1 MKLCWCIE
9 GVVFVVGLALIIIH
23 VASKVWYVVKTTNLR
38 SCISFAERLRQAVL
52 SFLKQRQEA
61 GQLDPHVQA
70 MIKHKRME
78 FATMKYLGGANLA
91 AFSVATILWNYA
103 WDRPRW
109 MDPLQQGIVLSMLA
123 VFDFASFRPFSSE
136 TFLEVT
142 YGLCMLL
149 MSGFVW
155 FSEAEDL
162 TLSLWSSTF
171 ARGALS
177 LSHLKMKSIVGW
189 NLVGMCIS
197 LGSIGRSIPGNGASQ
212 MYVMEVSL
220 TGILMLCGLEFRKW
234 VVRTIRRELAISDL
248 EVASSASLSLL
259 DMVCDVVVKL
269 SSSLTI
275 EHGSEAFTAL
285 LMRSSN
291 VSSMSFC
298 DFIGMEAERETFRDK
313 VAALGTEDVGS
324 CRVTLSDSLQNPIN
338 AELLFVKVNA
348 FNNVHYLL
356 GIRESSDAAHLPS
369 FKTLPDKKRTLSAN
383 KGTPPMSE
391 RASLKANESAATK
404 TLVKPCQ
411 LRFPLLPETG
421 DFEISCAILDTMSQ
435 WNIKVPRT
443 TCCSFHAYAMK
454 LKATIKVCSS
464 LPCRPHFPGDSQSE
478 EQCQVCGRI
487 GAERV
492 EDGLE
497 SQLLCSNCVSSDA
510 RQVIGR
516 STMSL

>member
-109 MDPLQQGIVLSMLA
+109 MDPLQQGVVLSLLA
-123 VFDFASFRPFSSE
+123 VLDFASLRPFSGE
-136 TFLEVT
+136 TFLEVN

-149 MSGFVW
+149 MSGFMW
-155 FSEAEDL
+155 FSEAEDV
-162 TLSLWSSTF
+162 TTSLWSSIF
-171 ARGALS
+171 ARGLFS
-177 LSHLKMKSIVGW
+177 LPHIKMKSIVAW
-189 NLVGMCIS
+189 NLVAMCVS
-197 LGSIGRSIPGNGASQ
+197 LGSIAKNTPGSGAGQ
-212 MYVMEVSL
+212 MYIMEVSL
-220 TGILMLCGLEFRKW
+220 TGVLILCGLEFRKW

-291 VSSMSFC
+291 VSHMSFC
-298 DFIGMEAERETFRDK
+298 DFISMEAERDIFRDK
-313 VAALGTEDVGS
+313 VSALGKEDVGS

-338 AELLFVKVNA
+338 AELLFVKVNT
-348 FNNVHYLL
+348 FNSVHYLL
-356 GIRESSDAAHLPS
+356 GIREFSDAAHMPS
-369 FKTLPDKKRTLSAN
+369 FKSFPDKKRMSSAN

-391 RASLKANESAATK
+391 RASLKATGSAASK
-404 TLVKPCQ
+404 TVAKPCQ
-411 LRFPLLPETG
+411 LRFPLLPETE
-421 DFEISCAILDTMSQ
+421 DFEISCALFETMSE

-443 TCCSFHAYAMK
+443 TCCSFHAYTMK
-454 LKATIKVCSS
+454 LRETIKVCSR
-464 LPCRPHFPGDSQSE
+464 LECRPHFPGDSLSDM
-478 EQCQVCGRI
+478 QCQACGEI
-487 GAERV
+487 GAEGV
-492 EDGLE
+492 EDGRE
-497 SQLLCSNCVSSDA
+497 SQLLSSNFGSPDVGSCLG
-510 RQVIGR
+510 QG
-516 STMSL
+516 TMSL